1 MKSSKSKTQNLN
13 SDQQFIKKIKLI
25 KRSPKLG
32 RVYEIYREEQQA
44 TLCNTTLTR
53 QNKIWLKHLSI
64 IEDHRID
71 KLEPLFIQKKIL
83 KPIFIKEKYTTCV
96 YTARLLVTILDFSV
110 ACNLISRNPLK
121 EIFTLPLLKKAA
133 QQQTKQIQHRV
144 TLPYDNL
151 RTELMQVIKT
161 FNRKTCKRRQLLL
174 EISLRTILR
183 PREVT
188 SLKISDLNLE
198 KHTLTVHNT
207 KTLNEFI
214 IPTSESLENALIEAH
229 KLFGNSKYKWIFAG
243 LREQSLPLSSQT
255 LNKALKDLGYKEK
268 LCAHGI
274 RSVASNY
281 FASHSDEIHP
291 WTAEAML
298 QHSVGSAVAR
308 AYRRDNYFSERVKA
322 GKIWNEWLDGI
333 YRQLKLKD

>member
-1 MKSSKSKTQNLN
+1 MKSNMSEQEFLRS
-13 SDQQFIKKIKLI
+13 IKKL

-32 RVYEIYREEQQA
+32 KIYEIYRMEQEQ
-44 TLCNTTLTR
+44 TLCTTTLER
-53 QNKIWLKHLSI
+53 QNKVWLKHLSQL
-64 IEDHRID
+64 EDFRVD
-71 KLEPLFIQKKIL
+71 RLEPLYIQKKIIN
-83 KPIFIKEKYTTCV
+83 PIYKEGKYTTCL
-96 YTARLLVTILDFSV
+96 YTARLLITILDFSI
-110 ACNLISRNPLK
+110 ACNLIQRNPLK
-121 EIFTLPLLKKAA
+121 EIFTLPVLKKAS
-133 QQQTKQIQHRV
+133 QLQSKHTEHRP
-144 TLPYDNL
+144 TLPYENL

-161 FNRKTCKRRQLLL
+161 FNRKTSRRRQLLL

-188 SLKISDLNLE
+188 SLKITDLNLE

-207 KTLNEFI
+207 KTLKEFI
-214 IPTSESLENALIEAH
+214 IPTSESLENALLEVH
-229 KLFGNSKYKWIFAG
+229 QLYGNSKYEWIFAG

-308 AYRRDNYFSERVKA
+308 AYRRDNYFSQRVKA
-322 GKIWNEWLDGI
+322 GKIWNDWLDGI
-333 YRQLKLKD
+333 YRQLKLKE